1 MLSRLIAMIFMFFCC
16 QSGAEELVVVVNKAN
31 PVTTLQKSQIID
43 IYMGKFVA
51 FPNGASAFP
60 VDFESDMSLR
70 TAFFETL
77 LEQPVSRVNA
87 YWSRLRFAGKV
98 RPPAKERTVQG
109 VLAYIRDNPGGVGYL
124 PANAV
129 TPDVKVVYRL
139 E

>member
-1 MLSRLIAMIFMFFCC
+1 MIFMFFCC

-70 TAFFETL
+70 TAFSRRCLSNPFPVLTL
-77 LEQPVSRVNA
+77 IGRDYDLLAKCAPGEGANRTRRV
-87 YWSRLRFAGKV
+87 
-98 RPPAKERTVQG
+98 G
-109 VLAYIRDNPGGVGYL
+109 VYS
-124 PANAV
+124 
-129 TPDVKVVYRL
+129 
-139 E
+139 